1 MRDLRRTTCDAR
13 PVDRALVCGVEESRT
28 HCSRQKKDSRRR
40 REASSGAGLPI
51 MRTLS
56 RPVALLI
63 LVAFAA
69 CLSGVPEALAA
80 NGSVRGRISV
90 QGGALPPGTEVHA
103 TPAGGKTFLTGT
115 IEPGGTFA
123 MRAVPEGSYLFEVVG
138 PDGTVFG
145 AVKTRV
151 PPSDLQLNMIAWV
164 KPAAV
169 APAPAAAPTPAA
181 GPAPVPGAQA
191 PPEAARKEPAP
202 KQAPAPRPAKVP
214 SRSSAASSKKKWAV
228 VLAVVGGLGAG

>member
-1 MRDLRRTTCDAR
+1 
-13 PVDRALVCGVEESRT
+13 
-28 HCSRQKKDSRRR
+28 
-40 REASSGAGLPI
+40 

-115 IEPGGTFA
+115 IEPGGTFS

-164 KPAAV
+164 KPAPVAPAPGPAPAPAAAPTPAAGPAPAAAPAPV
-169 APAPAAAPTPAA
+169 PHEAPAPAAAPTPAA

-228 VLAVVGGLGAG
+228 VLAVVGGLGAGAAIGNNNNNNNASPSQP

>member
-1 MRDLRRTTCDAR
+1 
-13 PVDRALVCGVEESRT
+13 
-28 HCSRQKKDSRRR
+28 
-40 REASSGAGLPI
+40 

-115 IEPGGTFA
+115 IEPGGTFS

-164 KPAAV
+164 KPAPVAPAPGPAPAAAPTPAAGPAPAAAPAPV
-169 APAPAAAPTPAA
+169 PHEAPAPAAAPTPAA

-228 VLAVVGGLGAG
+228 VLAVVGGLGAGAAIGNNNNNNNASPSQP